1 MPPRTTV
8 TLIVGNSQ
16 VYMCT
21 CVTWLRYATE
31 HTGAQCIDQKLHTC
45 MLIVDT
51 EIMAGTTLI
60 Y

>member
-1 MPPRTTV
+1 M
-8 TLIVGNSQ
+8 LIVGNSQ

-21 CVTWLRYATE
+21 YITWLRYATE
-31 HTGAQCIDQKLHTC
+31 HTGAQCIDQKLHTR

-51 EIMAGTTLI
+51 EIMAGTTLV